1 MKDTIILGP
10 IEKAKIKARLDNS
23 LEIAQ
28 SLLAL
33 GDSPEKVAQATGL
46 PLRKVKALLKS
57 STIKQTA

>member
-10 IEKAKIKARLDNS
+10 IEKAKIKTK

-28 SLLAL
+28 NFLAL

-46 PLRKVKALLKS
+46 PLRKVKTLLKS
-57 STIKQTA
+57 SVVKRTA